1 MMSDLPLDP
10 NSDHG
15 RTITTDLCLV
25 LAEVRLA
32 IARRKQAAERAAADS
47 DAA

>member
-1 MMSDLPLDP
+1 MSDLPLDP

-15 RTITTDLCLV
+15 RRTTERLSAV

-32 IARRKQAAERAAADS
+32 IARRKEAAARAAAHDG
-47 DAA
+47 AA